1 MLVKNLKTDITWA
14 VTDEHGARLLRTDE
28 FEEVE
33 APKSKRAPTKKSESD
48 NEAEK

>member
-1 MLVKNLKTDITWA
+1 MLVKNLKTGITWA

-33 APKSKRAPTKKSESD
+33 APKPKRAPAKKSETD
-48 NEAEK
+48 ETEK

>member
-14 VTDEHGARLLRTDE
+14 VTEEHGARLLRTDE

-33 APKSKRAPTKKSESD
+33 APKLKRAPTKKSE
-48 NEAEK
+48 NEVEK